1 MGAGRR
7 AAKAMAAWL
16 QSGKAMWPVT
26 KADADAF
33 VPGAPVG
40 IRPEAAPAQNQGAA
54 SAPAAE

>member
-7 AAKAMAAWL
+7 AAKSVAAWL

-40 IRPEAAPAQNQGAA
+40 VRPTAEATAESAA

>member
-1 MGAGRR
+1 
-7 AAKAMAAWL
+7 
-16 QSGKAMWPVT
+16 MWPVT

-40 IRPEAAPAQNQGAA
+40 ARPAAQNQDAA

>member
-1 MGAGRR
+1 
-7 AAKAMAAWL
+7 
-16 QSGKAMWPVT
+16 MWPVT

-40 IRPEAAPAQNQGAA
+40 VRPEAAPAAQNQGAA